1 MQAFTVIMN
10 KKINVLNMKNTPP
23 QKRLPRYKRAKIPPP
38 MNLTE
43 RDKRI
48 IEWVYLFRFLTGE
61 QIGLLEFENASKT
74 ACQRRL
80 SLLYHNKYL
89 SAIEK
94 PTHAGYGSSKR
105 VYCLSQR
112 GKEVISFMYDGMD
125 PKNIKWNKKNNQVE
139 IYFLEHTLAVN
150 AVRVAFTISARS
162 LGYELKWIP
171 EWELK
176 TLKEKV
182 RDPEN
187 PGKSLAV
194 TPDGYFILKGEG
206 KEARFFIEADR
217 ATETNRRWKNKV
229 RGYVEYVNTGQY
241 YNRYKAESLRVLTIT
256 TTQERLEN
264 LLDTTKNVKGANFF
278 WFTTKKKILNNNVII
293 NPLWVKSNKQD
304 LLSLWHKDKDI

>member
-1 MQAFTVIMN
+1 M
-10 KKINVLNMKNTPP
+10 
-23 QKRLPRYKRAKIPPP
+23 RL
-38 MNLTE
+38 TD
-43 RDKRI
+43 RDKRV
-48 IEWVYLFRFLTGE
+48 IEWVYLFRFLTGD
-61 QIGLLEFENASKT
+61 QIRLLEFENASKT

-89 SAIEK
+89 SAIQK

-112 GKEVISFMYDGMD
+112 GKEVISFMHDGMD

-150 AVRVAFTISARS
+150 DVRVAFTVSARS

-176 TLKEKV
+176 ALKEKV

-206 KEARFFIEADR
+206 KVARFFIEADR
-217 ATETNRRWKNKV
+217 ATETNRRWKDKI

-241 YNRYKAESLRVLTIT
+241 YKRYKAESLRVLTIT
-256 TTQERLEN
+256 TTQERLKN
-264 LLDTTKNVKGANFF
+264 LLSTTMNVKGANFF
-278 WFTTKKKILNNNVII
+278 WFTDKEKLKDKNIIKDNIWRRSDLKKYH
-293 NPLWVKSNKQD
+293 
-304 LLSLWHKDKDI
+304 SLWYKNT

>member
-1 MQAFTVIMN
+1 MAKSEKT
-10 KKINVLNMKNTPP
+10 
-23 QKRLPRYKRAKIPPP
+23 RLPRYKRAKTPPP
-38 MNLTE
+38 MNLTD
-43 RDKRI
+43 RDKRV
-48 IEWVYLFRFLTGE
+48 IEWVYLFRFLTGV
-61 QIGLLEFENASKT
+61 QIKFLEFENASKT

-194 TPDGYFILKGEG
+194 TPDGYFILKGKG

-217 ATETNRRWKNKV
+217 ATETNRRWKDKI
-229 RGYVEYVNTGQY
+229 RGYVEYVKTGQY
-241 YNRYKAESLRVLTIT
+241 YKRYNAESLRVLTIT
-256 TTQERLEN
+256 TTQERLKN
-264 LLDTTKNVKGANFF
+264 LHTTTNNVKGASFF
-278 WFTTKKKILNNNVII
+278 WFTTKERIFNKNVII
-293 NPLWVKSNKQD
+293 DPLWVKSNKQE
-304 LLSLWHKDKDI
+304 LLTLWHKGKD

>member
-1 MQAFTVIMN
+1 
-10 KKINVLNMKNTPP
+10 MK
-23 QKRLPRYKRAKIPPP
+23 
-38 MNLTE
+38 LTD
-43 RDKRI
+43 RDKRV
-48 IEWVYLFRFLTGE
+48 IEWVYLFRFLTGG
-61 QIGLLEFENASKT
+61 QIRLLEFENVSKT

-89 SAIEK
+89 SAIQK

-112 GKEVISFMYDGMD
+112 GKKVISFTHDGMD

-150 AVRVAFTISARS
+150 DIRVAFTIYARS

-176 TLKEKV
+176 ALKEKV

-194 TPDGYFILKGEG
+194 TPDGYFLLKGEG

-217 ATETNRRWKNKV
+217 ATETNRRWKDKI
-229 RGYVEYVNTGQY
+229 RGYVEYVKTGQY
-241 YNRYKAESLRVLTIT
+241 YKRYKAESLRVLTIT
-256 TTQERLEN
+256 TTQERLKN
-264 LLDTTKNVKGANFF
+264 LLATTKNVKGGNFF
-278 WFTTKKKILNNNVII
+278 WFTTKEKIFNNNII
-293 NPLWVKSNKQD
+293 IDPLWIKNNKQE
-304 LLSLWHKDKDI
+304 LLALWYNKG

>member
-1 MQAFTVIMN
+1 MVKT
-10 KKINVLNMKNTPP
+10 
-23 QKRLPRYKRAKIPPP
+23 RLPRYKRSKTPPP
-38 MNLTE
+38 MRLTE
-43 RDKRI
+43 RDKRV
-48 IEWVYLFRFLTGE
+48 IEWVYLFRFLTGG
-61 QIGLLEFENASKT
+61 QIRLLEFESVSKT

-80 SLLYHNKYL
+80 SHNKYL

-112 GKEVISFMYDGMD
+112 GKEVISFMHDGMD

-150 AVRVAFTISARS
+150 DVRVAFTISAKS

-176 TLKEKV
+176 ALKEKV

-194 TPDGYFILKGEG
+194 TPDGYFLLKGEG

-217 ATETNRRWKNKV
+217 ATETNRRWKDKI

-241 YNRYKAESLRVLTIT
+241 YKRYNAESLRVLTIT
-256 TTQERLEN
+256 TTQERLKN
-264 LLDTTKNVKGANFF
+264 LLTTTKNVKGASFF
-278 WFTTKKKILNNNVII
+278 GLLLKKRSSTIIL
-293 NPLWVKSNKQD
+293 
-304 LLSLWHKDKDI
+304 

>member
-1 MQAFTVIMN
+1 MVKSSKT
-10 KKINVLNMKNTPP
+10 
-23 QKRLPRYKRAKIPPP
+23 RLPRYKKAKNPPP
-38 MNLTE
+38 MRLTE
-43 RDKRI
+43 RDKRV
-48 IEWVYLFRFLTGE
+48 IEWVYLFRFLTRD
-61 QIGLLEFENASKT
+61 QIKLLEFEKASIT

-89 SAIEK
+89 SAIQK
-94 PTHAGYGSSKR
+94 PAHAGYGSSKR

-112 GKEVISFMYDGMD
+112 GKEVISFVHDGMD

-150 AVRVAFTISARS
+150 DVRVAFTISARS
-162 LGYELKWIP
+162 LGYMLKWIP

-176 TLKEKV
+176 ALKEKV

-194 TPDGYFILKGEG
+194 TTDGYFILKGEG

-217 ATETNRRWKNKV
+217 ATETNRRWKDKI
-229 RGYVEYVNTGQY
+229 RGYVEYVKTGQY
-241 YNRYKAESLRVLTIT
+241 YKRYKAESLRVLTIT

-264 LLDTTKNVKGANFF
+264 LLATTKNVKGASFF
-278 WFTTKKKILNNNVII
+278 WFTTKEKILNRNVII
-293 NPLWVKSNKQD
+293 DPIWTKSNKKD
-304 LLSLWHKDKDI
+304 LFKLWYKEND

>member
-1 MQAFTVIMN
+1 MV
-10 KKINVLNMKNTPP
+10 KSSKI
-23 QKRLPRYKRAKIPPP
+23 RLPRYKKAKNPPP
-38 MNLTE
+38 MRLTE
-43 RDKRI
+43 RDKRV
-48 IEWVYLFRFLTGE
+48 IEWVYLFRFLTRD
-61 QIGLLEFENASKT
+61 QIKLLEFENASIT

-89 SAIEK
+89 SAIQK

-112 GKEVISFMYDGMD
+112 GKEVISFMHDSMD

-150 AVRVAFTISARS
+150 DVRVAFTISARS
-162 LGYELKWIP
+162 LRYKLNWIP
-171 EWELK
+171 EWDLK

-187 PGKSLAV
+187 PGKTLAV

-217 ATETNRRWKNKV
+217 ATETNRRWKDKI
-229 RGYVEYVNTGQY
+229 RGYVEYIKTGQY
-241 YNRYKAESLRVLTIT
+241 YKRYNAESLRVLTIT
-256 TTQERLEN
+256 TTQERLKN
-264 LLDTTKNVKGANFF
+264 LYATTNSVKGASFF
-278 WFTTKKKILNNNVII
+278 WFTDKEKLKNINVIKDKI
-293 NPLWVKSNKQD
+293 WRKTD
-304 LLSLWHKDKDI
+304 LKKYHSLWYKNT

>member
-1 MQAFTVIMN
+1 MVKT
-10 KKINVLNMKNTPP
+10 
-23 QKRLPRYKRAKIPPP
+23 RLPRYKRSKTPPP
-38 MNLTE
+38 MRLTD
-43 RDKRI
+43 RDKRV
-48 IEWVYLFRFLTGE
+48 IEWVYLFRFLTGD
-61 QIGLLEFENASKT
+61 QIRLLEFENASKT

-89 SAIEK
+89 SAIQK

-112 GKEVISFMYDGMD
+112 GKEVISFMHDGMD

-150 AVRVAFTISARS
+150 DVRVAFTVSARS

-176 TLKEKV
+176 ALKEKV

-206 KEARFFIEADR
+206 KVARFFIEADR
-217 ATETNRRWKNKV
+217 ATETNRRWKDKI

-241 YNRYKAESLRVLTIT
+241 YKRYKAESLRVLTIT
-256 TTQERLEN
+256 TTQERLKN
-264 LLDTTKNVKGANFF
+264 LLSTTMNVKGANFF
-278 WFTTKKKILNNNVII
+278 WFTDKEKLKDKNIIKDNIWRRSDLKKYH
-293 NPLWVKSNKQD
+293 
-304 LLSLWHKDKDI
+304 SLWYKNT

>member
-1 MQAFTVIMN
+1 
-10 KKINVLNMKNTPP
+10 MKTKEKPD
-23 QKRLPRYKRAKIPPP
+23 KRLPRYKRSKTPPP
-38 MNLTE
+38 MRLTD
-43 RDKRI
+43 RDKRV
-48 IEWVYLFRFLTGE
+48 IEWVYLFRFLTGG
-61 QIGLLEFENASKT
+61 QIRLLEFESVSKT

-89 SAIEK
+89 SAIQK

-112 GKEVISFMYDGMD
+112 GKEVISFMHDGMD
-125 PKNIKWNKKNNQVE
+125 PKNIKWNRKNNQVE

-150 AVRVAFTISARS
+150 DVRVAFTISAKS

-176 TLKEKV
+176 ALKEKV

-206 KEARFFIEADR
+206 KVARFFIEADR
-217 ATETNRRWKNKV
+217 ATETNRCWKDKI
-229 RGYVEYVNTGQY
+229 RGYVEYVKTGQY
-241 YNRYKAESLRVLTIT
+241 YKRYKAESLRVLTIT
-256 TTQERLEN
+256 TTQERLKN
-264 LLDTTKNVKGANFF
+264 LLSTTMNVKGSNFF
-278 WFTTKKKILNNNVII
+278 WFTTKEKILNNNVII
-293 NPLWVKSNKQD
+293 EPLWIKNNKQE
-304 LLSLWHKDKDI
+304 LLPLWYNKG